1 MEAGYY
7 AVLTD
12 CQVKDQKIEKIFVTT
27 EEGVYAIEAEQF
39 VDATGDAVLSRMAGV
54 AYTAGD
60 ENGNNQMTSLR
71 FEMGGID
78 VEKYRAYCLS
88 LNDEFSPLVKGYF
101 FESAMCGIRILNL
114 NRFFEKGWNLD
125 I

>member
-1 MEAGYY
+1 
-7 AVLTD
+7 
-12 CQVKDQKIEKIFVTT
+12 
-27 EEGVYAIEAEQF
+27 
-39 VDATGDAVLSRMAGV
+39 MAGV

-101 FESAMCGIRILNL
+101 FESAMVRNKNFKLEPVF
-114 NRFFEKGWNLD
+114 RKGVELGYLKEED
-125 I
+125 LVYYQFSRVV